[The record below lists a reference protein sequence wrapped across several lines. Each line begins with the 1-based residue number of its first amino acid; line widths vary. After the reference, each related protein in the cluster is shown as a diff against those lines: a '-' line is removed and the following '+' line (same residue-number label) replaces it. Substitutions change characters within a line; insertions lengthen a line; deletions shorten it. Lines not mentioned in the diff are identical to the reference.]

1 MGSRVLWLTEQR
13 EKRDENDE
21 DIEDDEAAI
30 PVSIQQLGL
39 GLGLGFWKRGEGA
52 CLSVYS
58 KSSVALYLWRG
69 SLFSTGFGFFMF
81 FSLEI

>member
-39 GLGLGFWKRGEGA
+39 GLGFWKRGEGA
-52 CLSVYS
+52 CLSVYF
-58 KSSVALYLWRG
+58 KSSVAVYLWRG
-69 SLFSTGFGFFMF
+69 SLFSTNFGFFMF
-81 FSLEI
+81 FFSLKI